1 MYFYPKVRLSTLAKS
16 YETTF
21 YYMKSI
27 AVFCASSNGASP
39 IHLSTAFELG
49 KFLAVNNYELV
60 YGGASV
66 GCMGALAKG
75 CMENG
80 GKVIGVL
87 PHFLNKRE
95 VAAKYVS
102 ELIMVESMH
111 ERKLK
116 MHELSDGIITLP
128 GGYGTMEELFE
139 MMTWGQLGLHE
150 KPIAILNT
158 NGFYTPILQQFK
170 IMEEE
175 EMVQSRFVEMI
186 LVDDKID
193 LLIQRMEKYIP
204 PKAIELLQTK
214 NT

>member
-1 MYFYPKVRLSTLAKS
+1 
-16 YETTF
+16 
-21 YYMKSI
+21 MKSI

-39 IHLSTAFELG
+39 IHLETAYKLG
-49 KFLAVNNYELV
+49 EYLANNEYQLV

-66 GCMGALAKG
+66 GCMGALADG
-75 CMENG
+75 CMKNG
-80 GKVIGVL
+80 GTVIGVL

-95 VAAKYVS
+95 VAATHVT

-139 MMTWGQLGLHE
+139 MLTWGQLGLHQ
-150 KPIAILNT
+150 KPMAILNT
-158 NGFYTPILQQFK
+158 NEFYTPLINQLK
-170 IMEEE
+170 VMESED
-175 EMVQSRFVEMI
+175 MVQSRFVEMI
-186 LVDDKID
+186 IVDKEIPQ
-193 LLIQRMEKYIP
+193 LLYKMENYTAP
-204 PKAIELLQTK
+204 MAIELLQKK

>member
-1 MYFYPKVRLSTLAKS
+1 
-16 YETTF
+16 
-21 YYMKSI
+21 MKSI
-27 AVFCASSNGASP
+27 AVFCASSNGSHP
-39 IHLSTAFELG
+39 IYLESAYELG
-49 KFLAVNNYELV
+49 KYLAEKNFQLV

-80 GKVIGVL
+80 GTVIGVL

-95 VAAKYVS
+95 VAATHVT

-139 MMTWGQLGLHE
+139 MLTWGQLGLHQ
-150 KPIAILNT
+150 KPMAILNT
-158 NGFYTPILQQFK
+158 NEFYTPLIYQLRK
-170 IMEEE
+170 MEEE
-175 EMVQSRFVEMI
+175 EMVQSRFVDMI
-186 LVDDKID
+186 IVEETIQE
-193 LLIQRMEKYIP
+193 LISKMTNYKAP
-204 PKAIELLQTK
+204 LAIELLQK
-214 NT
+214 ENT

>member
-1 MYFYPKVRLSTLAKS
+1 
-16 YETTF
+16 
-21 YYMKSI
+21 MKSI

-39 IHLSTAFELG
+39 IHLTTAYELG
-49 KFLAVNNYELV
+49 KYLAVNNYELI

-66 GCMGALAKG
+66 GCMGSLAKG

-80 GKVIGVL
+80 GRVIGVL

-95 VAAKYVS
+95 VAATHVS
-102 ELIMVESMH
+102 ELIMVKSMH

-158 NGFYTPILQQFK
+158 NDFYTPLLQQFK
-170 IMEEE
+170 VMEKE
-175 EMVQSRFVEMI
+175 EMVQTRFVEMI

-193 LLIQRMEKYIP
+193 LLVQQMEDYQP
-204 PKAIELLQTK
+204 PKAIELLQLN

>member
-1 MYFYPKVRLSTLAKS
+1 
-16 YETTF
+16 
-21 YYMKSI
+21 MKSI

-39 IHLSTAFELG
+39 IHLKTAYQLG
-49 KFLAVNNYELV
+49 KFLAENDYQLI

-75 CMENG
+75 SMENG
-80 GKVIGVL
+80 GTVIGVL

-95 VAAKYVS
+95 VAATHVS

-139 MMTWGQLGLHE
+139 MMTWGQLGLHQ
-150 KPIAILNT
+150 KPMAILNT
-158 NGFYTPILQQFK
+158 NSFYTPLISQLK
-170 IMEEE
+170 VMEKE

-186 LVDDKID
+186 IVDENIPQ
-193 LLIQRMEKYIP
+193 LIHKMENYSALM
-204 PKAIELLQTK
+204 AIELLQKK

>member
-1 MYFYPKVRLSTLAKS
+1 
-16 YETTF
+16 
-21 YYMKSI
+21 MKSI

-39 IHLSTAFELG
+39 IHLTTAYELG
-49 KFLAVNNYELV
+49 KYLAVNNYELI

-66 GCMGALAKG
+66 GCMGSLAKG

-80 GKVIGVL
+80 GRVIGVL

-95 VAAKYVS
+95 VAATHVS
-102 ELIMVESMH
+102 ELIMVKSMH

-158 NGFYTPILQQFK
+158 NDFYTPLLQQFK
-170 IMEEE
+170 VMEKE
-175 EMVQSRFVEMI
+175 EMVQTRFVEMI

-193 LLIQRMEKYIP
+193 LLVQQMENYQP
-204 PKAIELLQTK
+204 PKAIELLQLN

>member
-1 MYFYPKVRLSTLAKS
+1 MESAYA
-16 YETTF
+16 
-21 YYMKSI
+21 
-27 AVFCASSNGASP
+27 
-39 IHLSTAFELG
+39 LG
-49 KFLAVNNYELV
+49 KHLALNQYRLV

-75 CMENG
+75 CLENG
-80 GKVIGVL
+80 GTVIGVL

-95 VAAKYVS
+95 VAATHVT

-139 MMTWGQLGLHE
+139 MMTWGQLGLHQ

-158 NGFYTPILQQFK
+158 NSFYTPLMDQLRK
-170 IMEEE
+170 MEKE

-186 LVDDKID
+186 ICTDSIKELIDK
-193 LLIQRMEKYIP
+193 MENYTAP
-204 PKAIELLQTK
+204 AAIELLQKK

>member
-1 MYFYPKVRLSTLAKS
+1 M
-16 YETTF
+16 E
-21 YYMKSI
+21 SI
-27 AVFCASSNGASP
+27 AVFCASSNGANP
-39 IHLSTAFELG
+39 IYLKTAYELG
-49 KFLAVNNYELV
+49 KYLARKGYQLV

-66 GCMGALAKG
+66 GCMGELAKG

-80 GKVIGVL
+80 GSVVGVL

-95 VAAKYVS
+95 VAANHVS

-139 MMTWGQLGLHE
+139 MMTWGQLGLHQ
-150 KPIAILNT
+150 KPMAILNT
-158 NGFYTPILQQFK
+158 NQFYTPLLQQFE
-170 IMEEE
+170 IMEREK
-175 EMVQSRFVEMI
+175 MVQSRFVEMMI
-186 LVDDKID
+186 VDA
-193 LLIQRMEKYIP
+193 LIPELIEKMEKYIA

-214 NT
+214 TT

>member
-1 MYFYPKVRLSTLAKS
+1 
-16 YETTF
+16 
-21 YYMKSI
+21 MKSI
-27 AVFCASSNGASP
+27 AVFCASSSGVNP
-39 IHLSTAFELG
+39 IHLETAYQLG
-49 KFLAVNNYELV
+49 KYLAQHQYTLI

-75 CMENG
+75 AMENR

-95 VAAKYVS
+95 VAATHVS

-139 MMTWGQLGLHE
+139 MMTWGQLGLHQ
-150 KPIAILNT
+150 KPMAILNT
-158 NGFYTPILQQFK
+158 NGFYTPLLNQLKLMQQ
-170 IMEEE
+170 E
-175 EMVQSRFVEMI
+175 EMVQSRFVEMLI
-186 LVDDKID
+186 VSEKISQ
-193 LLIQRMEKYIP
+193 LLESMEKYTAP
-204 PKAIELLQTK
+204 EAIELLQTK
-214 NT
+214 TT

>member
-1 MYFYPKVRLSTLAKS
+1 
-16 YETTF
+16 
-21 YYMKSI
+21 MKSI
-27 AVFCASSNGASP
+27 AVFCASSSGVNP
-39 IHLSTAFELG
+39 IHLETAYQLG
-49 KFLAVNNYELV
+49 KYLAQHQYTLI

-75 CMENG
+75 AMENS

-95 VAAKYVS
+95 VAATHVS

-139 MMTWGQLGLHE
+139 MMTWGQLGLHQ
-150 KPIAILNT
+150 KPMAILNT
-158 NGFYTPILQQFK
+158 NGFYTPLLNQLKLMQK
-170 IMEEE
+170 E
-175 EMVQSRFVEMI
+175 EMVQSRFVDMVIVSEDI
-186 LVDDKID
+186 KKLVKN
-193 LLIQRMEKYIP
+193 MEQYTAP
-204 PKAIELLQTK
+204 EAIELLNVKT
-214 NT
+214 T